1 MNIFIYFEIL
11 YHYTVKNTGN
21 QNDEKYQQVS
31 YAAILLFPK
40 TLLTLKLH
48 LWSIQEINN
57 ETAINPK
64 IVLFNACIFTN
75 QSCSINSLKPS
86 KI

>member
-48 LWSIQEINN
+48 L
-57 ETAINPK
+57 
-64 IVLFNACIFTN
+64 
-75 QSCSINSLKPS
+75 
-86 KI
+86 